1 MAQIGRQGAGRG
13 VGASTLPLPRH
24 TTRQVRHAT
33 LKSGRSF
40 LPRHLGPRV
49 FTVART
55 ALRLVRLARSRGAAR
70 PSAGALCTLAKD
82 GTRSQKTL
90 SKPRMS
96 LGCVR
101 ETERVCV
108 SLSVCV
114 RVVRVL
120 ILTLTH
126 SLYTHSTHSLTHFH
140 TEVAPFE
147 K

>member
-1 MAQIGRQGAGRG
+1 
-13 VGASTLPLPRH
+13 
-24 TTRQVRHAT
+24 
-33 LKSGRSF
+33 
-40 LPRHLGPRV
+40 
-49 FTVART
+49 
-55 ALRLVRLARSRGAAR
+55 
-70 PSAGALCTLAKD
+70 
-82 GTRSQKTL
+82 
-90 SKPRMS
+90 MS